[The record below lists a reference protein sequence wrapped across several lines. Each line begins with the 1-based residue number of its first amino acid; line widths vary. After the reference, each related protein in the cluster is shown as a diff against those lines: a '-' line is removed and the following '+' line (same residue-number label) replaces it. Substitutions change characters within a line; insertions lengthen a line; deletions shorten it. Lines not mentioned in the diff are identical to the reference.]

1 VCEAPWRSFGVG
13 GMSSLVAALCFGI
26 AAAVGVLA
34 YRQVSNERRIRQRAL
49 EQLGLRTPVAKKT
62 LPQISDRRTL
72 LLLGVGAALAIVG
85 FAFVGPLGLL
95 LGAAPVVGD
104 STMKKRAA
112 RQRSAALS
120 AGLAPALQLL
130 VDNLRVGRDLVSAL
144 AEVSE
149 SADEPV
155 ASLFGTVVSE
165 VRLGARVDAAF
176 ADVADAE
183 GDRHL
188 SVVASAVGLNI
199 EFGGNLVE
207 ILSSVIESLEEED
220 RLRRDIDSLT
230 ADGRLSSTVLLALPV
245 LTLLVVSVLSP
256 GYASPLIDDPAG
268 RLMSGAGVVLGL
280 VGWMWLRALS
290 NPEVV
295 A

>member
-1 VCEAPWRSFGVG
+1 VNTT
-13 GMSSLVAALCFGI
+13 L
-26 AAAVGVLA
+26 AAVFLGLAASIAVLA
-34 YRQVSNERRIRQRAL
+34 FRQASTERRVRQRAL
-49 EQLGLRTPVAKKT
+49 EQLGLRAPVTKREHPK
-62 LPQISDRRTL
+62 LGDRRTL
-72 LLLGVGAALAIVG
+72 ALLAAGVLIGVLAMSFLGPIGIFVGAA
-85 FAFVGPLGLL
+85 PLVL
-95 LGAAPVVGD
+95 D
-104 STMKKRAA
+104 SMTKKRAE
-112 RQRSAALS
+112 RKRSAALA

-144 AEVSE
+144 SEVSE

-155 ASLFGTVVSE
+155 ASLFSTVVSE
-165 VRLGARVDAAF
+165 VRLGERVDAAF
-176 ADVADAE
+176 AAVAEAE

-207 ILSSVIESLEEED
+207 ILGSVIESLEEED

-230 ADGRLSSTVLLALPV
+230 ADGRLSSSVLLALPV
-245 LTLLVVSVLSP
+245 LTLIVVSVLSP
-256 GYASPLIDDPAG
+256 GYASPLVNEPAG
-268 RLMSGAGVVLGL
+268 RLMSGAGVVMGL
-280 VGWMWLRALS
+280 VGWIWLRALS

>member
-1 VCEAPWRSFGVG
+1 MTSFF
-13 GMSSLVAALCFGI
+13 AALCFGI
-26 AAAVGVLA
+26 AAAIGVLA
-34 YRQVSNERRIRQRAL
+34 FRQLSNERRVRQRSL
-49 EQLGLRTPVAKKT
+49 EQLGLRAPEVQKAHTRLAN
-62 LPQISDRRTL
+62 RRIIF
-72 LLLGVGAALAIVG
+72 LLGVGGVLAVIAIAVL
-85 FAFVGPLGLL
+85 GPLGIL
-95 LGAAPVVGD
+95 LGVAPVVGD
-104 STMKKRAA
+104 SMMKKRAA
-112 RQRSAALS
+112 QQRSAALA

-176 ADVADAE
+176 AEVADSE

-207 ILSSVIESLEEED
+207 ILGSVIESLEEED

-245 LTLLVVSVLSP
+245 LTLIVVSVLSP
-256 GYASPLIDDPAG
+256 GYAAPLLNEPAG
-268 RLMSGAGVVLGL
+268 RLMSGGGVVLGG

>member
-1 VCEAPWRSFGVG
+1 
-13 GMSSLVAALCFGI
+13 MNSLVAAAFFGV
-26 AAAVGVLA
+26 AAAIAMLA
-34 YRQVSNERRIRQRAL
+34 YRQYSNERTIRQRSL
-49 EQLGLRTPVAKKT
+49 EQLGLRTPVVKKT
-62 LPQISDRRTL
+62 APKLGDQRTL
-72 LLLGVGAALAIVG
+72 ILLGIGAALAVVSV
-85 FAFVGPLGLL
+85 AVVGPLGVI
-95 LGAAPVVGD
+95 LGAGPIVGD
-104 STMKKRAA
+104 SVVKKRAA
-112 RQRSAALS
+112 RKRSEALA

-176 ADVADAE
+176 ASVADSE

-207 ILSSVIESLEEED
+207 ILGSVIESLEEED

-245 LTLLVVSVLSP
+245 LTLIVVSVLSP
-256 GYASPLIDDPAG
+256 GYASPLIDEPVG
-268 RLMSGAGVVLGL
+268 RLMSGAGVILG
-280 VGWMWLRALS
+280 VIGWLWLRALS

>member
-1 VCEAPWRSFGVG
+1 MSVLLAAICFGV
-13 GMSSLVAALCFGI
+13 
-26 AAAVGVLA
+26 AAAVAVLA
-34 YRQVSNERRIRQRAL
+34 YRQFSNERMIRQRSL
-49 EQLGLRTPVAKKT
+49 EQLGLRTPIVKKSHVN
-62 LPQISDRRTL
+62 LADHRAI
-72 LLLGVGAALAIVG
+72 LLLGVGGVIAVVG
-85 FAFVGPLGLL
+85 VSVIGPLGLL
-95 LGAAPVVGD
+95 LGAGPVVGE
-104 STMKKRAA
+104 SMIKKRAL
-112 RQRSAALS
+112 RQRSAALA

-144 AEVSE
+144 VEVSE

-155 ASLFGTVVSE
+155 ASLFGTVISE

-176 ADVADAE
+176 SDVAESE

-199 EFGGNLVE
+199 EFGGNLIE
-207 ILSSVIESLEEED
+207 ILGTVIESLEEED

-245 LTLLVVSVLSP
+245 LTLIVVSVLSP
-256 GYASPLIDDPAG
+256 GYASPLIDEPAG

>member
-1 VCEAPWRSFGVG
+1 MNA
-13 GMSSLVAALCFGI
+13 LIAAVCFGI
-26 AAAVGVLA
+26 AAAVAVLA
-34 YRQVSNERRIRQRAL
+34 YRQFATERTVRQRSL
-49 EQLGLRTPVAKKT
+49 EQLGLRAPVERKLHPA
-62 LPQISDRRTL
+62 LRDRRL
-72 LLLGVGAALAIVG
+72 LALIGVGLLVSIASAML
-85 FAFVGPLGLL
+85 FGPLGLF
-95 LGAAPVVGD
+95 LGAAPVVVD
-104 STMKKRAA
+104 SLMTRRAA

-144 AEVSE
+144 AEVAE

-155 ASLFGTVVSE
+155 ATLFSTVVSE
-165 VRLGARVDAAF
+165 VRLGARVDVAF
-176 ADVADAE
+176 ATVADAE

-207 ILSSVIESLEEED
+207 ILGSVIESLEEED
-220 RLRRDIDSLT
+220 RLRRDIASLT
-230 ADGRLSSTVLLALPV
+230 ADGRLSSMVLLALPV
-245 LTLLVVSVLSP
+245 LTLIVVSVLSP
-256 GYASPLIDDPAG
+256 GYAAPLIDDPFG
-268 RLMSGAGVVLGL
+268 RLMSASGVILGL
-280 VGWMWLRALS
+280 VGWIWLRALS

>member
-1 VCEAPWRSFGVG
+1 MNA
-13 GMSSLVAALCFGI
+13 LIAAVCFGI
-26 AAAVGVLA
+26 AAAVAVLA
-34 YRQVSNERRIRQRAL
+34 YRQFATERTVRQRSL
-49 EQLGLRTPVAKKT
+49 EQLGLRAPVERKLHPA
-62 LPQISDRRTL
+62 LRDRRL
-72 LLLGVGAALAIVG
+72 LALIGVGLLVSIASSML
-85 FAFVGPLGLL
+85 FGPLGLF
-95 LGAAPVVGD
+95 LGAAPVVID
-104 STMKKRAA
+104 SLTTRRAA

-144 AEVSE
+144 AEVAE

-155 ASLFGTVVSE
+155 ATLFSTVVSE
-165 VRLGARVDAAF
+165 VRLGARVDVAF
-176 ADVADAE
+176 ATVADAE

-207 ILSSVIESLEEED
+207 ILGSVIESLEEED
-220 RLRRDIDSLT
+220 RLRRDIASLT
-230 ADGRLSSTVLLALPV
+230 ADGRLSSMVLLALPV
-245 LTLLVVSVLSP
+245 LTLIVVSVLSP
-256 GYASPLIDDPAG
+256 GYAAPLIDDPFG
-268 RLMSGAGVVLGL
+268 RLMSASGVILGL
-280 VGWMWLRALS
+280 VGWIWLRALS

>member
-1 VCEAPWRSFGVG
+1 MSALLAAICFGVA
-13 GMSSLVAALCFGI
+13 AAL
-26 AAAVGVLA
+26 AVLA
-34 YRQVSNERRIRQRAL
+34 YRQISNERTIRQRSL
-49 EQLGLRTPVAKKT
+49 EQLGLRAPVVKKSHAN
-62 LPQISDRRTL
+62 LADRRTIVL
-72 LLLGVGAALAIVG
+72 VGVGGVIAVIGVSV
-85 FAFVGPLGLL
+85 VGPLGLL
-95 LGAAPVVGD
+95 LGAGPVVGD
-104 STMKKRAA
+104 SIIKKRAA
-112 RQRSAALS
+112 RQRAAALA

-144 AEVSE
+144 AEVSD

-165 VRLGARVDAAF
+165 VRLGARVDTAF
-176 ADVADAE
+176 ADVAEAE

-188 SVVASAVGLNI
+188 SVIASAVGLNI
-199 EFGGNLVE
+199 EFGGNLIE
-207 ILSSVIESLEEED
+207 ILGSVIESLEEED

-245 LTLLVVSVLSP
+245 ITLIVVSVLSP
-256 GYASPLIDDPAG
+256 GYASPLLDEPAG

-280 VGWMWLRALS
+280 VGWIWLRALS

>member
-1 VCEAPWRSFGVG
+1 
-13 GMSSLVAALCFGI
+13 MNTTLAAVLLGL
-26 AAAVGVLA
+26 AAAIAVLA
-34 YRQVSNERRIRQRAL
+34 FRQVSTERRVRQRAL
-49 EQLGLRTPVAKKT
+49 EQLGLRAPVTKREHAR
-62 LPQISDRRTL
+62 LGDRRTRAL
-72 LLLGVGAALAIVG
+72 LAVGVLIGILVMSFLGPIGIFVGAA
-85 FAFVGPLGLL
+85 PLVL
-95 LGAAPVVGD
+95 D
-104 STMKKRAA
+104 SMTKKRAA
-112 RQRSAALS
+112 RKRSAALA

-144 AEVSE
+144 SEVSE

-155 ASLFGTVVSE
+155 ASLFSTVVSE

-176 ADVADAE
+176 AAVADAE

-188 SVVASAVGLNI
+188 SVVASATGLNI

-207 ILSSVIESLEEED
+207 ILGSVIESLEEED

-230 ADGRLSSTVLLALPV
+230 ADGRLSSSVLLALPV

-256 GYASPLIDDPAG
+256 GYAAPLIEEPAG
-268 RLMSGAGVVLGL
+268 RVMSGAGVVMGL

>member
-1 VCEAPWRSFGVG
+1 MSALLAAICFGVA
-13 GMSSLVAALCFGI
+13 AAL
-26 AAAVGVLA
+26 AVLA
-34 YRQVSNERRIRQRAL
+34 YRQISNERTIRQRSL
-49 EQLGLRTPVAKKT
+49 EQLGLRAPVVKMSHAS
-62 LPQISDRRTL
+62 LADRRTIVL
-72 LLLGVGAALAIVG
+72 VGVGGVIAVIGVLV
-85 FAFVGPLGLL
+85 VGPLGLL
-95 LGAAPVVGD
+95 LGAGPVVGD
-104 STMKKRAA
+104 SMIKKRAA
-112 RQRSAALS
+112 RLRAAALA

-144 AEVSE
+144 AEVSD

-165 VRLGARVDAAF
+165 VRLGARVDTAF
-176 ADVADAE
+176 ADVAEAE

-188 SVVASAVGLNI
+188 SVIASAVGLNI
-199 EFGGNLVE
+199 EFGGNLIE
-207 ILSSVIESLEEED
+207 ILGSVIESLEEED

-245 LTLLVVSVLSP
+245 ITLIVVSVLSP
-256 GYASPLIDDPAG
+256 GYASPLLDEPAG

-290 NPEVV
+290 DPEVV

>member
-1 VCEAPWRSFGVG
+1 
-13 GMSSLVAALCFGI
+13 MNTTL
-26 AAAVGVLA
+26 AAAFLGLAASIAVLVL
-34 YRQVSNERRIRQRAL
+34 RQVSTERRVRQRAL
-49 EQLGLRTPVAKKT
+49 EQLGLRAPVTKREHPK
-62 LPQISDRRTL
+62 LGDRRTL
-72 LLLGVGAALAIVG
+72 ALLAAGVLIGVLAMSFLGPIGFFVGAA
-85 FAFVGPLGLL
+85 PLVL
-95 LGAAPVVGD
+95 D
-104 STMKKRAA
+104 SMTKKRAA
-112 RQRSAALS
+112 RKRSAALA

-144 AEVSE
+144 SEVSE

-155 ASLFGTVVSE
+155 ASLFSTVVSE

-176 ADVADAE
+176 AAVADAE

-207 ILSSVIESLEEED
+207 ILGSVIESLEEED

-230 ADGRLSSTVLLALPV
+230 ADGRLSSSVLLALPV

-256 GYASPLIDDPAG
+256 GYAAPLLNDPAG
-268 RLMSGAGVVLGL
+268 RVMSVGGVILGL

-290 NPEVV
+290 TPEVV

>member
-1 VCEAPWRSFGVG
+1 MKTLVSALFFG
-13 GMSSLVAALCFGI
+13 SAAALS
-26 AAAVGVLA
+26 VVA
-34 YRQVSNERRIRQRAL
+34 YRQLSTARTVRHRAL
-49 EQLGLRTPVAKKT
+49 EQLGLREPRVEKAPRV
-62 LPQISDRRTL
+62 LADRRKIA
-72 LLLGVGAALAIVG
+72 LLGIGVVLALLAMLVL
-85 FAFVGPLGLL
+85 GPIGIFLGTV
-95 LGAAPVVGD
+95 PVVLD
-104 STMKKRAA
+104 SVVTKRAA
-112 RQRSAALS
+112 RQRSLALA

-155 ASLFGTVVSE
+155 ASLFSTVVSE
-165 VRLGARVDAAF
+165 VRLGARVDSAF
-176 ADVADAE
+176 ADVAEAE

-188 SVVASAVGLNI
+188 SVVASAVGLNV

-207 ILSSVIESLEEED
+207 ILGSVIESLEEED

-245 LTLLVVSVLSP
+245 LTLIVVSVLSP
-256 GYASPLIDDPAG
+256 GYAAPLINDPAG
-268 RLMSGAGVVLGL
+268 RLMSGAGVVLA
-280 VGWMWLRALS
+280 VIGWTWLRALS

>member
-1 VCEAPWRSFGVG
+1 MCEVARIANGDGIVNALVG
-13 GMSSLVAALCFGI
+13 AVCFGA
-26 AAAVGVLA
+26 AAAVAVFA
-34 YRQVSNERRIRQRAL
+34 YRQFANERSVRHRAL
-49 EQLGLRTPVAKKT
+49 EQIGLRAPVT
-62 LPQISDRRTL
+62 RSSLPRFSDRRL
-72 LLLGVGAALAIVG
+72 LALIGVGALISIAAAIV
-85 FAFVGPLGLL
+85 FGPTGLL
-95 LGAAPVVGD
+95 LGAAPLIVD
-104 STMKKRAA
+104 SMRTKRAA
-112 RQRSAALS
+112 RQRSAALA

-149 SADEPV
+149 SAEEPV
-155 ASLFGTVVSE
+155 ASLFATVVSE
-165 VRLGARVDAAF
+165 VRLGARVDTAF
-176 ADVADAE
+176 VAVADAE

-207 ILSSVIESLEEED
+207 ILSAVIESIEEED
-220 RLRRDIDSLT
+220 RLRRDIASLT
-230 ADGRLSSTVLLALPV
+230 ADGRLSSMVLLALPV

-256 GYASPLIDDPAG
+256 GYASPLIDEPLG
-268 RLMSGAGVVLGL
+268 RLLSGAGVILG
-280 VGWMWLRALS
+280 VGGWVWLRALS

>member
-1 VCEAPWRSFGVG
+1 
-13 GMSSLVAALCFGI
+13 MNTTL
-26 AAAVGVLA
+26 AAVFLGLAASIAVLA
-34 YRQVSNERRIRQRAL
+34 FRQASTERRVRQRAL
-49 EQLGLRTPVAKKT
+49 EQLGLRAPVTKREHPK
-62 LPQISDRRTL
+62 LGDRRTL
-72 LLLGVGAALAIVG
+72 ALLAAGVLIGVLAMSFLGPIGIFVGAA
-85 FAFVGPLGLL
+85 PLVL
-95 LGAAPVVGD
+95 D
-104 STMKKRAA
+104 SMTKKRAE
-112 RQRSAALS
+112 RKRSAALA

-144 AEVSE
+144 SEVSE

-155 ASLFGTVVSE
+155 ASLFSTVVSE
-165 VRLGARVDAAF
+165 VRLGERVDAAF
-176 ADVADAE
+176 AAVAEAE

-207 ILSSVIESLEEED
+207 ILGSVIESLEEED

-230 ADGRLSSTVLLALPV
+230 ADGRLSSSVLLALPV
-245 LTLLVVSVLSP
+245 LTLIVVSVLSP
-256 GYASPLIDDPAG
+256 GYASPLVNEPAG
-268 RLMSGAGVVLGL
+268 RLMSGAGVVMGL
-280 VGWMWLRALS
+280 VGWIWLRALS

>member
-1 VCEAPWRSFGVG
+1 MNA
-13 GMSSLVAALCFGI
+13 LIAAVCFGI
-26 AAAVGVLA
+26 AAAVAVLA
-34 YRQVSNERRIRQRAL
+34 YRQFATERTVRQRSL
-49 EQLGLRTPVAKKT
+49 EQLGLRAPVERKVHPA
-62 LPQISDRRTL
+62 LGDRRL
-72 LLLGVGAALAIVG
+72 LALIGVGLLVSIASSML
-85 FAFVGPLGLL
+85 FGPLGLF
-95 LGAAPVVGD
+95 LGAAPVVID
-104 STMKKRAA
+104 SLMTRRAA

-155 ASLFGTVVSE
+155 ATLFSTVVSE
-165 VRLGARVDAAF
+165 VRLGARVDVAF
-176 ADVADAE
+176 ATVADAE

-207 ILSSVIESLEEED
+207 ILGSVIESLEEED
-220 RLRRDIDSLT
+220 RLRRDIASLT
-230 ADGRLSSTVLLALPV
+230 ADGRLSSMVLLALPV
-245 LTLLVVSVLSP
+245 LTLIVVSVLSP
-256 GYASPLIDDPAG
+256 GYAAPLIEDPFG
-268 RLMSGAGVVLGL
+268 RLMSASGVILGL
-280 VGWMWLRALS
+280 VGWVWLRALS